1 VDGDR
6 PEIALVKAPVPL
18 PSVVLESDVVGLE
31 DVDQQT
37 PRAVTEALPSLVT
50 LPPPEAE
57 FEVTEEGAPVVTV
70 GGAPVVVKEIS
81 LPYAVPSVLVA

>member
-1 VDGDR
+1 VVGDR
-6 PEIALVKAPVPL
+6 PVIALVKAPEPL

-31 DVDQQT
+31 DVDQHT

-57 FEVTEEGAPVVTV
+57 LEVMEDGVSVVTV
-70 GGAPVVVKEIS
+70 GATIALVVVKESS
-81 LPYAVPSVLVA
+81 LP